1 MADTADLVNWSGQKG
16 VSFYLKSK
24 EIRGVKDINISA
36 SLDTE
41 DNEADSEKYTK
52 KKNAGS
58 SSLFSFSQATAA
70 LP

>member
-52 KKNAGS
+52 KKPKYTLTNKEVKEDVH
-58 SSLFSFSQATAA
+58 
-70 LP
+70 